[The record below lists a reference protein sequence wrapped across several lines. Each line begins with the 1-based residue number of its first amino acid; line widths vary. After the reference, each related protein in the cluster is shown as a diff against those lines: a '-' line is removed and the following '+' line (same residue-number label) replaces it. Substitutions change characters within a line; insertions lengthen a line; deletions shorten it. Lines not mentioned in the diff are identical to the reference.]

1 MNILKWLDYLYPPRC
16 PVCEKI
22 STAGICPECRKKVHF
37 ILKDYCMKCG
47 KPLEDAQE
55 EYCRDCR
62 RRRHMF
68 VRNRALL
75 SYRGPVKLSLYQ
87 MKYGNRREYA
97 VTYGQE
103 MAKMLGIWIHHSGIT
118 RIVPVPLHISR
129 KRKRGYNQAELIARG
144 LGKELQLPVDTR
156 LLYRVRRTKPQ
167 KKLNDQQRKQNL
179 KNAFEVKKKIDKSE
193 RILLVDDIYTT
204 GSTVDAAAEC
214 LQRTLGCQVYVA
226 VIAIGG

>member
-1 MNILKWLDYLYPPRC
+1 M
-16 PVCEKI
+16 E
-22 STAGICPECRKKVHF
+22 H
-37 ILKDYCMKCG
+37 
-47 KPLEDAQE
+47 AQE

-62 RRRHMF
+62 RKKHAF
-68 VRNRALL
+68 IRNRALL

-103 MAKMLGIWIHHSGIT
+103 MAKMLGPWVCRTGIT
-118 RIVPVPLHISR
+118 RIVPIPLHTSR
-129 KRKRGYNQAELIARG
+129 KRKRGYNQAEWIARG
-144 LGKELQLPVDTR
+144 LGKELELPVDIR
-156 LLYRVRRTKPQ
+156 LLHRVRRTKPQ

-179 KNAFEVKKKIDKSE
+179 KNAFEVRKNIDKRE

-214 LQRTLGCQVYVA
+214 LQKTLGCQVYVA

>member
-22 STAGICPECRKKVHF
+22 SAGGICPECRKKIQF
-37 ILKDYCMKCG
+37 IQKDYCMKCG
-47 KPLEDAQE
+47 KLLDHAQD

-62 RRRHMF
+62 RRRHVF

-103 MAKMLGIWIHHSGIT
+103 MAKMFGPWIYHTGIT
-118 RIVPVPLHISR
+118 RIVPIPLHASR
-129 KRKRGYNQAELIARG
+129 KRKRGYNQAEWIARAMV
-144 LGKELQLPVDTR
+144 KELKLPVDTR
-156 LLYRVRRTKPQ
+156 LLYRIRRTKPQ
-167 KKLNDQQRKQNL
+167 KKLDDRQRKQNL
-179 KNAFEVKKKIDKSE
+179 KNAFEVRKKIDSRE

-204 GSTVDAAAEC
+204 GSTVDAAAGC
-214 LQRTLGCQVYVA
+214 LQNALGCQVYVA